1 MKKVPIVFIITSI
14 LLAGCGGGDSS
25 PSGNA
30 GTSSPA
36 SEPLFSLEEA
46 TIPTGFNWNMQNS
59 ETVTLKHVSNF
70 SQVDSVAINIA
81 GTYYVE
87 IYSIDENDN
96 ISASPFLKTMTESNG
111 ETKVLLTLLSSW
123 KGITVKTQLTDSVCT
138 NVLYKE
144 NISTTISIGCDVVLE
159 SESQ

>member
-14 LLAGCGGGDSS
+14 LLAGCGSGDSS
-25 PSGNA
+25 PTGNA

-36 SEPLFSLEEA
+36 SEQLFSLEET

-96 ISASPFLKTMTESNG
+96 ISASPFLKKMTESNG
-111 ETKVLLTLLSSW
+111 EAEVLLTLLSSW

-138 NVLYKE
+138 NTLYKE
-144 NISTTISIGCDVVLE
+144 QISTTISLGCDVVLE
-159 SESQ
+159 SESL